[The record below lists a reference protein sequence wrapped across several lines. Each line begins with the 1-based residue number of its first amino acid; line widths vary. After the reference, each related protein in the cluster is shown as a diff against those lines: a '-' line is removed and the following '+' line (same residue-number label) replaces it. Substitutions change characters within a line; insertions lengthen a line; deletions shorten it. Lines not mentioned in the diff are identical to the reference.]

1 VADSWVLVL
10 AVGGCPLARS
20 NDTHTSPRRATDVGP
35 ELQRLPPAPGIR
47 YAPTSSPAPV
57 GTDQASVC
65 RNHPRSHIGQC
76 ITRPE
81 LGWEAPDELGKTVE
95 VYAAAFPDMHRE
107 LYDFWVDGN
116 AVVVRL
122 ALQGTQT
129 GPLASGFGVL
139 PPTGNRIDAPC
150 ADIWE
155 IDDDGK
161 ITKFDCYAEG
171 TIIFAQL
178 GILANIQAAF
188 APADNA

>member
-1 VADSWVLVL
+1 MFGLTESALEQQSTALEIEMSVDVEKIVRTAYEVAERQDV
-10 AVGGCPLARS
+10 
-20 NDTHTSPRRATDVGP
+20 ATWISLFADDGVF
-35 ELQRLPPAPGIR
+35 IDN
-47 YAPTSSPAPV
+47 S
-57 GTDQASVC
+57 
-65 RNHPRSHIGQC
+65 IGVTYQ
-76 ITRPE
+76 
-81 LGWEAPDELGKTVE
+81 GPDELGKTVE

-116 AVVVRL
+116 TVVVRL

-129 GPLASGFGVL
+129 GPLVSGFGVL

-161 ITKFDCYAEG
+161 IKKFDCYAEG

-178 GILANIQAAF
+178 GILTNIQAAF
-188 APADNA
+188 QPATNA